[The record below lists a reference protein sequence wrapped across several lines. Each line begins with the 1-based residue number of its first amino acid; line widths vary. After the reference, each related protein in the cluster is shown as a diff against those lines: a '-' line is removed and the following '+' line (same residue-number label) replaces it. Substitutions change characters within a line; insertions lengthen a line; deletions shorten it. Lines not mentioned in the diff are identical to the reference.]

1 VNATARNLAKADAGP
16 RSPGVEALYAG
27 HEKVYP
33 QRVSGRF
40 RKIKWAVL
48 AVLLGIYYL
57 APWLRWDRGPDA
69 PGQALLI
76 DMPGRRAYF
85 LFVEIWPQEVYFL
98 AGLLIIGA
106 LALFLAT
113 SLFGR
118 VWCGFACPQT
128 VWTDLFMQ
136 VERWVEG
143 DRNKR
148 MKLDKA
154 PLSFE
159 KAWRKGAKH
168 AAWLAIS
175 VATGGAWIF
184 YFKDAPTALFEIATG
199 EASTTVYGF
208 IGLFTATTYLL
219 AGWARE
225 QVCIY
230 MCPWP
235 RFQGAMFD
243 EHSLLVTYQDWRGE
257 PRAHSKA
264 GKAAAGQGDCIDCG
278 LCVRV
283 CPTGIDIRDGQQLA
297 CIGCALC
304 VDACNGV
311 MAKIGRPADL
321 IAYDSLARS
330 QARGQ
335 GRSLALR
342 LLRPRTLIYAALL
355 VTAAAIMLFA
365 LLMRSGVELSV
376 LPDRAPVFVRLSDGS
391 IRDGYTVKVSN
402 KTREDRRYAL
412 GIEGQPAAK
421 LTLLGQEKQPAP
433 TLQVGKDSV
442 GTFRAFVT
450 MPPETFLEEKTPIA
464 VIIRDLTTG
473 EVSRHDTVF
482 SAPPR

>member
-1 VNATARNLAKADAGP
+1 VNAPARQLQTAGAEPAAAG
-16 RSPGVEALYAG
+16 SDQLYAR
-27 HEKVYP
+27 HAKVYP
-33 QRVSGRF
+33 QRISGRF
-40 RKIKWAVL
+40 RKFKWSAL

-69 PGQALLI
+69 PDQALLI

-85 LFVEIWPQEVYFL
+85 FFIEIWPQEVYFL

-106 LALFLAT
+106 LGLFLAT

-136 VERWVEG
+136 VERWIEG

-154 PLSFE
+154 PLSLE
-159 KAWRKGAKH
+159 KLWRKCAKH

-175 VATGGAWIF
+175 LATGGAWIF
-184 YFKDAPTALFEIATG
+184 YFNDAPTALVEIATG
-199 EASTTVYGF
+199 RAGATVYGF

-243 EHSLLVTYQDWRGE
+243 EHSLLVTYEAWRGE
-257 PRAHSKA
+257 PRGHSKA

-297 CIGCALC
+297 CIGCGLC
-304 VDACNGV
+304 IDACNSV

-321 IAYDSLARS
+321 IAYDALGRTEARS
-330 QARGQ
+330 Q
-335 GRSLALR
+335 GRTAPLR
-342 LLRPRTLIYAALL
+342 LVRARTLIYAGLL
-355 VTAAAIMLFA
+355 LLGSAIMLAA
-365 LLMRSGVELSV
+365 LLNRSSASLSV
-376 LPDRAPVFVRLSDGS
+376 QPDRAPVFVRLSDGS
-391 IRDGYTVKVSN
+391 IRDGYTLKVSN
-402 KTREDRRYAL
+402 KTREDRSYAVSL
-412 GIEGQPAAK
+412 EGAGAAR
-421 LTLLGQEKQPAP
+421 LAILGQEHEAAP
-433 TLQVGKDSV
+433 VLRVEKDSV

-450 MPPETFLEEKTPIA
+450 VSSGDIHADKTP
-464 VIIRDLTTG
+464 VTFTIRDLTSS

-482 SAPPR
+482 SAPR

>member
-1 VNATARNLAKADAGP
+1 VNVQAGQLRNADPGPAGAG
-16 RSPGVEALYAG
+16 SDQLYAR
-27 HEKVYP
+27 HETVYP
-33 QRVSGRF
+33 QRITGRF
-40 RKIKWAVL
+40 RKFKWSAL

-69 PGQALLI
+69 PDQALLI

-85 LFVEIWPQEVYFL
+85 FFIEIWPQEVYFL

-106 LALFLAT
+106 LGLFLAT

-136 VERWVEG
+136 VERWIEG

-154 PLSFE
+154 PLSLE
-159 KAWRKGAKH
+159 KLWRKSAKH
-168 AAWLAIS
+168 AAWLGIS
-175 VATGGAWIF
+175 LATGGAWIF
-184 YFKDAPTALFEIATG
+184 YFNDAPTALVEIATG
-199 EASTTVYGF
+199 SASGTVYGF

-243 EHSLLVTYQDWRGE
+243 EHSLLVTYEAWRGE
-257 PRAHSKA
+257 PRGHSKA
-264 GKAAAGQGDCIDCG
+264 GTPPAGLGDCIDCG

-297 CIGCALC
+297 CIGCGLC
-304 VDACNGV
+304 IDACNSV

-321 IAYDSLARS
+321 IAYDALGRSEARS
-330 QARGQ
+330 Q
-335 GRSLALR
+335 GRTVPLR
-342 LLRPRTLIYAALL
+342 LVRARTLIYAGLL
-355 VTAAAIMLFA
+355 LLGSAIMLAA
-365 LLMRSGVELSV
+365 LLNRSSANLSV
-376 LPDRAPVFVRLSDGS
+376 QPDRAPVFVRLSDGS
-391 IRDGYTVKVSN
+391 IRDGYTLKVAN
-402 KTREDRRYAL
+402 KTRDDRSYAVSL
-412 GIEGQPAAK
+412 EGSFAAR
-421 LTLLGQEKQPAP
+421 LAILGQEHEVAP
-433 TLQVGKDSV
+433 VLRVPKDSV

-450 MPPETFLEEKTPIA
+450 VPAGEMKNDKTP
-464 VIIRDLTTG
+464 VTFSIRDLTSA

-482 SAPPR
+482 SAPR